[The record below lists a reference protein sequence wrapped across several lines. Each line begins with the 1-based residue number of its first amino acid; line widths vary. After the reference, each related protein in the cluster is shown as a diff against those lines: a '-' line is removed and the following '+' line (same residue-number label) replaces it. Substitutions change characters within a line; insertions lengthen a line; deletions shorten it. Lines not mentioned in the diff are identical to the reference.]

1 MYQVPLAGSGQ
12 PPLDFVDISTERI
25 DNITV
30 GNLDETLKHGTEGY
44 ENRSYKVDYFK
55 FLGIAPDMGPIGNLV
70 RLHKRIEKEYKKNS
84 GFFTLRKIFKFTV

>member
-30 GNLDETLKHGTEGY
+30 GNLDETLKHGTEALQVSLLF
-44 ENRSYKVDYFK
+44 NT
-55 FLGIAPDMGPIGNLV
+55 
-70 RLHKRIEKEYKKNS
+70 LHS
-84 GFFTLRKIFKFTV
+84 F